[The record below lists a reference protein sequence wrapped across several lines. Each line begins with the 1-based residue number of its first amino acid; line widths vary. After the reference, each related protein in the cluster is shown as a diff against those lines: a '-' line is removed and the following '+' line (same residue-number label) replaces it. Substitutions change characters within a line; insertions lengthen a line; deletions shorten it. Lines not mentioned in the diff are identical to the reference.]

1 MTEPD
6 NTATREQIEQLE
18 ASNRIRAENNIT
30 LAKMIDEQADELRN
44 LRALNEK
51 LEALLQ
57 SARNEAEHLRRHANH
72 SGDAAD
78 MVDKYH
84 REIRPGVWIDVYDVL
99 HAWRVTNPAL
109 QHLVKKALQPGE
121 RGHKTLE
128 QDLNDI
134 IVSANRAKEL
144 EQAA

>member
-6 NTATREQIEQLE
+6 TTTTREQIEQLE

-57 SARNEAEHLRRHANH
+57 SARNEAEHLRRHAGHINE
-72 SGDAAD
+72 STNVVG
-78 MVDKYH
+78 KYH